1 MIGRMALTPKE
12 KQKVIEK
19 VRVHDKDTGSSA
31 VQIAILSEEIARL
44 TDHLKTH
51 RKDNHSRRG
60 LLRMVAQRKKLL
72 GYLKDQNARQYGSV
86 IKKLGL
92 KR

>member
-1 MIGRMALTPKE
+1 MVLTAKE
-12 KQKVIEK
+12 KQKVIAK
-19 VRVHDKDTGSSA
+19 VQTHEKDTGSSA
-31 VQIAILSEEIARL
+31 VQIAILSAEIIRL
-44 TDHLKTH
+44 TDHLKIH

-60 LLRMVAQRKKLL
+60 LLAMVAQRKKLL

>member
-1 MIGRMALTPKE
+1 MALNAKE
-12 KQKVIEK
+12 KQKVIGK

-31 VQIAILSEEIARL
+31 VQIAILSAEIARL
-44 TDHLKTH
+44 TDHLKIH

-60 LLRMVAQRKKLL
+60 LLTMVAQRKKLL
-72 GYLKDQNARQYGSV
+72 GYLKDQNMRQYGSV

-92 KR
+92 KRS

>member
-1 MIGRMALTPKE
+1 MALNAKE
-12 KQKVIEK
+12 KQKVIGK

-31 VQIAILSEEIARL
+31 VQIAILSAEILRL
-44 TDHLKTH
+44 TDHLKIH

-60 LLRMVAQRKKLL
+60 LLTMVAQRKKLL
-72 GYLKDQNARQYGSV
+72 GYLKDQNMRQYGSV

-92 KR
+92 KRS